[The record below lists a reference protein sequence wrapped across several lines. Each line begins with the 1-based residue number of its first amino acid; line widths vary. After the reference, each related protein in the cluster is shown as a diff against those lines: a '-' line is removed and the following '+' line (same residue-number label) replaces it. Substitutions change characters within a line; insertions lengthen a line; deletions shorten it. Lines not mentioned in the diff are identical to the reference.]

1 VTAQAGRRSPDG
13 RPTTTKGTPKS
24 CHERALGLLAV
35 RPRSRRELELRL
47 LGAGF
52 PEAEVAE
59 VLGRLEAV
67 GLVDDRA
74 FARSLAEHAFGNRGA
89 GERSVRAALSGKG
102 VAPEAVAAAIEEF
115 GGDEE
120 ARALE
125 LARTRASRL
134 GSLPPERAY
143 ARLVGLL
150 ARRGYPHAV
159 ARHAARQALDV
170 DAPDD

>member
-1 VTAQAGRRSPDG
+1 
-13 RPTTTKGTPKS
+13 
-24 CHERALGLLAV
+24 V

-74 FARSLAEHAFGNRGA
+74 FARSLAEHAFGNRRA

-125 LARTRASRL
+125 LARARAARL

-159 ARHAARQALDV
+159 ARQAARQALEV

>member
-1 VTAQAGRRSPDG
+1 VVARTGRRSSHSATP
-13 RPTTTKGTPKS
+13 KSPKS

-52 PEAEVAE
+52 EEPEVAE

-74 FARSLAEHAFGNRGA
+74 FARSLAEHAFGNRLA
-89 GERSVRAALSGKG
+89 GERSVRSALAGKG
-102 VAPEAVAAAIEEF
+102 VAPEDVVTAIEEF
-115 GGDEE
+115 GGTEE
-120 ARALE
+120 ERALQ
-125 LARTRASRL
+125 LARSRAGRL
-134 GSLPPERAY
+134 ASLPPERAF

-150 ARRGYPHAV
+150 ARRGYPPSVARQA
-159 ARHAARQALDV
+159 ARHALEV
-170 DAPDD
+170 DAPDE

>member
-1 VTAQAGRRSPDG
+1 MAARSGRQPSGSTRN
-13 RPTTTKGTPKS
+13 PKS

-35 RPRSRRELELRL
+35 RQRSRRELELRL

-52 PEAEVAE
+52 PEAEVTE

-74 FARSLAEHAFGNRGA
+74 FARSLAEHAFGNRRA
-89 GERSVRAALSGKG
+89 GERSVRAALAGKG
-102 VAPEAVAAAIEEF
+102 VAEDAVAAAIDEF

-120 ARALE
+120 DRALE
-125 LARTRASRL
+125 LARARASRL
-134 GSLPPERAY
+134 ASLQPERAY

-150 ARRGYPHAV
+150 ARRGYPYSV
-159 ARHAARQALDV
+159 AREAARRALEV
-170 DAPDD
+170 DAAEG

>member
-1 VTAQAGRRSPDG
+1 
-13 RPTTTKGTPKS
+13 
-24 CHERALGLLAV
+24 
-35 RPRSRRELELRL
+35 
-47 LGAGF
+47 
-52 PEAEVAE
+52 VAE

-74 FARSLAEHAFGNRGA
+74 FARSLAEHAFGNRRA

-120 ARALE
+120 ARAFE
-125 LARTRASRL
+125 LARTRALRL

-150 ARRGYPHAV
+150 ARRGYAHAV
-159 ARHAARQALDV
+159 ARHAARRALDV